1 MSNLN
6 TRVINIRTLEEAKRE
21 IELIGPDQTGAA
33 LMAPKALHKV
43 IKVQGLRP
51 EAATI
56 IKQELLARGGDAVTT
71 RGVLN
76 CTAPQSD
83 ILMMATVKQ
92 YKQAVKKL
100 KMQPF
105 GLKKL
110 AEEIDNILD
119 NTTREVKRETRCKK
133 GVFHWGTRTYIMGI
147 LNVTPD
153 SFSDGGRFYD
163 LDHAI
168 AQAKQM
174 VAEGADIID
183 VGGEST
189 RPGYTRISDQE
200 EIERIAPILE
210 VLVKEIEVPISVDT
224 YKSQVAKAA
233 LEIGVDMVND
243 IWGLLEDPELAK
255 VTAQYNA
262 PLILMHNKQDTEYQS
277 LMDEILASL
286 RKSIALAQE
295 AGVEAKNIIIDPGI
309 GFGKDLEQNLK
320 TMRHLEDFRTLGY
333 PILLGTSRKSLIGK
347 TLDLPAE
354 ERLEGTAATVAL
366 GIAKNAADI
375 IRIHDVKQM
384 VRVARMTDAMVR

>member
-1 MSNLN
+1 MSNFN
-6 TRVINIRTLEEAKRE
+6 TRVMNIQTLEEMKKE
-21 IELIGPDQTGAA
+21 IQLIGPDETGGA

-56 IKQELLARGGDAVTT
+56 VKQELLARGGDAVTT

-76 CTAPQSD
+76 CTAPSSD
-83 ILMMATVKQ
+83 ILMMATLKQ
-92 YKQAVKKL
+92 YKQVIKKL

-110 AEEIDNILD
+110 GEELESIL
-119 NTTREVKRETRCKK
+119 NNSTREMRKETRCKK
-133 GVFHWGTRTYIMGI
+133 GVFHWGSRTYIMGI

-153 SFSDGGRFYD
+153 SFSDGGRFFNFD
-163 LDHAI
+163 QALS
-168 AQAKQM
+168 QAKKM
-174 VAEGADIID
+174 VEEGADIID

-210 VLVKEIEVPISVDT
+210 VLVKEIPVPISVDT

-243 IWGLLEDPELAK
+243 IWGLLEDPELAR
-255 VTAQYNA
+255 VAAQYDA
-262 PLILMHNKQDTEYQS
+262 SLILMHNKKNTEYVS
-277 LMDEILASL
+277 LLDEILASL
-286 RKSIALAQE
+286 RYSLNLAQE
-295 AGVEAKNIIIDPGI
+295 AGVREENLIIDPGI
-309 GFGKDLEQNLK
+309 GFGKDYEQNLE
-320 TMRHLEDFRTLGY
+320 TMRHLEDLRTLGY
-333 PILLGTSRKSLIGK
+333 PILLGTSRKSIVGK

-354 ERLEGTAATVAL
+354 ERMEGTAATVAL
-366 GIAKNAADI
+366 GITKKAADI
-375 IRIHDVKQM
+375 IRIHDVKEM